1 VVTKKLPA
9 DPISWIAKLLFEFIS
24 LSKPQKG
31 IVTEKADFN
40 EKELHWAKSG
50 YVSDSNNIL
59 KSLPI
64 IVIIG
69 HWFGDFV

>member
-24 LSKPQKG
+24 SSKPQKG

-40 EKELHWAKSG
+40 EKELH
-50 YVSDSNNIL
+50 
-59 KSLPI
+59 
-64 IVIIG
+64 
-69 HWFGDFV
+69 